1 LKIYPFLGVK
11 LENIP
16 QIPSDVMKEIEKKL
30 QIRLEQIDSFTDGR
44 DLRDMRSKKDVLEKE
59 IEVLEHNVRLQ
70 YEHFVTTVKK
80 QIVVMEDLVRAE
92 MNDESRKNEILYLNL
107 KIKEM
112 YMKLE

>member
-1 LKIYPFLGVK
+1 VK

-16 QIPSDVMKEIEKKL
+16 QIPSDVIKEIEKKL
-30 QIRLEQIDSFTDGR
+30 QIRLDQVESFTDGK
-44 DLRDMRSKKDVLEKE
+44 DLRDMRSKKDMLENE

-70 YEHFVTTVKK
+70 YENFVTMVKK